1 MKTTAL
7 FLLLSLAGAT
17 AQATD
22 FQLAPVKL
30 PGGVTV
36 FGTVSTDG
44 TVGTLTPANLVAW
57 SVTVRQSSRYDYV
70 PGQAGGPNLMGVS
83 VSADGRKLRVATSP
97 DGVNDGGIL
106 AFGSF
111 GPGPEYG
118 VQVAN
123 FTGYY
128 AAGGV
133 AFYLAG
139 PAFEWQDLA
148 APNHSQRVV
157 AAAPAGS
164 AVYKLL
170 PVSFPSGAT
179 MTGTI
184 TTDGSTGPVGAA
196 QVLDWRIRVQANSDT
211 TYYRDASGNNN
222 SVVMPGSG
230 GLSTDGSTLFV
241 ARPGGY
247 LAFGVPANP
256 PRRPMA
262 AVPADFGPA
271 APPKGQA
278 GYFDAFGVQYAPLK
292 FSGTQYPVAQATP

>member
-22 FQLAPVKL
+22 FQLTPVKL
-30 PGGVTV
+30 PGGITV

-57 SVTVRQSSRYDYV
+57 TVTVRQSSRYDYF

-83 VSADGRKLRVATSP
+83 VSADGRKLRVTTSP
-97 DGVNDGGIL
+97 DGANDGGLL

-123 FTGYY
+123 FTGPY

-139 PAFEWQDLA
+139 PAFEWQDLQ

-157 AAAPAGS
+157 AAASAGS

-184 TTDGSTGPVGAA
+184 TTDGSTGAIGAA
-196 QVLDWRIRVQANSDT
+196 QVLDWRIRVQANDDT
-211 TYYRDASGNNN
+211 NYFRDASGNSN

-230 GLSTDGSTLFV
+230 GLSTDGNTLFV

-262 AVPADFGPA
+262 AVPADFSPA

-292 FSGTQYPVAQATP
+292 FGGTQYPVAQAMP

>member
-1 MKTTAL
+1 MKTPL
-7 FLLLSLAGAT
+7 FLLLSLAA
-17 AQATD
+17 ASAHATD
-22 FQLAPVKL
+22 FQLTPVKL
-30 PGGVTV
+30 PGGVTII
-36 FGTVSTDG
+36 GTVSTDG
-44 TVGTLTPANLVAW
+44 TVGTLTPANLTAW
-57 SVTVRQSSRYDYV
+57 RVTVRTTTRYDYF

-139 PAFEWQDLA
+139 PAFEWQDLL
-148 APNHSQRVV
+148 APNHTQHVV
-157 AAAPAGS
+157 AAAPVGS
-164 AVYKLL
+164 SVYKLL

-184 TTDGSTGPVGAA
+184 TTDGSTGAIGAA
-196 QVLDWRIRVQANSDT
+196 QVLDWRIRVQAVDDT
-211 TYYRDASGNNN
+211 TYFRDANGNSN

-262 AVPADFGPA
+262 AVPADFGPT

-278 GYFDAFGVQYAPLK
+278 GYFDAFNVQYVGLR
-292 FSGTQYPVAQATP
+292 FGGTQYPVAQALP

>member
-1 MKTTAL
+1 MMKL
-7 FLLLSLAGAT
+7 PSFLLLSLAAAA

-44 TVGTLTPANLVAW
+44 SVGALTPANLTAW
-57 SVTVRQSSRYDYV
+57 RVTVRSTTRYDYV
-70 PGQAGGPNLMGVS
+70 PGQAGGPHLMGVS

-123 FTGYY
+123 FSGYY

-148 APNHSQRVV
+148 APDHSQHVV
-157 AAAPAGS
+157 AAAPVGS

-170 PVSFPSGAT
+170 PVSFPSGAA

-184 TTDGSTGPVGAA
+184 TTDGSTGAIGAA
-196 QVLDWRIRVQANSDT
+196 QVLDWRIRVQAVDDV
-211 TYYRDASGNNN
+211 TYFKDASGNGN

-256 PRRPMA
+256 PRRSVA
-262 AVPADFGPA
+262 AVPADFGPD
-271 APPKGQA
+271 APRKGRA
-278 GYFDAFGVQYAPLK
+278 GYFDAFNLQYTSLK
-292 FSGTQYPVAQATP
+292 FGGTQYPVAQAMP